1 MADEQ
6 FEIRRAVRSQAL
18 ARLALC
24 GASGG
29 GKTTGALLLA
39 RGMVE
44 YLLEVGAVPGGLEGK
59 IGVVDTERRSAALYA
74 HLVPFDAIEL
84 TAPYSPA
91 RYVGAMRALERAG
104 CQVIILDQISH
115 AWAGAGGILETVDLM
130 RSRSSNQFEAWKDAT
145 PEQNQFVED
154 LLACRAHLIC
164 TMRAKTQYVMEEYTK
179 RDGSKGNKPKK
190 VGLAPVQRAGIEY
203 EFTTMLD
210 LDVEGNVARASK
222 DRTGLFWGKELRIS
236 REVGKSL
243 MHWLMEGEAIERAAA
258 REPTPE
264 EAAEAIAGAAS
275 RAILRCRNLP
285 DLQRVFEESVTRL
298 REFRGKVDGA
308 KLRYWSDGLIEVKD
322 RIKDDL
328 VRTREGAKPA
338 EAVVSPDVV
347 VGLSDFAAAC
357 RVDVPVLLGRLGVG
371 SLQLVPV
378 ARLTEAAQY
387 LADRAIDAG
396 YDPVKVLAWLPTT
409 LKEAGVELKAPVAA
423 GAPPKKPGGH
433 FDDMVDDIPF

>member
-18 ARLALC
+18 ARMALC

-44 YLLEVGAVPGGLEGK
+44 YLLEAGHAQGTLEGK
-59 IGVVDTERRSAALYA
+59 VGVVDTERRSAALYS
-74 HLVPFDAIEL
+74 HILPFDVIEL
-84 TAPYSPA
+84 QAPYTPA

-104 CQVIILDQISH
+104 CRVIVLDQISH
-115 AWAGAGGILETVDLM
+115 AWAGAGGILETVDLL

-145 PEQNQFVED
+145 PEQNDFVES
-154 LLACRAHLIC
+154 LLGCSAHIIC

-179 RDGSKGNKPKK
+179 RDGTKGQKPKK

-210 LDVEGNVARASK
+210 LDVDGNIARASK
-222 DRTGLFWGKELRIS
+222 DRTRLFWGKETRIS
-236 REVGKSL
+236 AETGKAL
-243 MHWLMEGEAIERAAA
+243 MHWLMEGEAIDRAAA
-258 REPTPE
+258 TEPSPE
-264 EAAEAIAGAAS
+264 EAAEAHAGAAQ
-275 RAILRCRNLP
+275 RAILRCRNIP
-285 DLQRVFEESVTRL
+285 DLQRVFTEAVDRL
-298 REFRGKVDGA
+298 REYRGKVDGA
-308 KLRYWSDGLIEVKD
+308 KLRYWADAIVDVKD
-322 RIKDDL
+322 R
-328 VRTREGAKPA
+328 VRASLASQREGARPT

-357 RVDVPVLLGRLGVG
+357 RVEVPRLLEHLRVG

-378 ARLTEAAQY
+378 ARLTEACQSMHDWAVE
-387 LADRAIDAG
+387 AG
-396 YDPVKVLAWLPTT
+396 YDPVKVAAWLPPT
-409 LKEAGVELKAPVAA
+409 LAAAGVTLQAPAIA
-423 GAPPKKPGGH
+423 GAKKPGGGH
-433 FDDMVDDIPF
+433 FDDMKDDIPF